1 MITDTKVKEFVK
13 KGCSAPDVKQ
23 CIPPKVLDPTVDPTV
38 KTPPVVND
46 TSTSKADGVPTKT
59 TTEKD
64 DDVDSDNG
72 DGDNDAVII
81 AIVVVFLILLIILA
95 VVFFITWYLKRNK
108 GVYQTHEGSAENIHG
123 DTDNLT
129 LVSKPSDQEQ
139 DGDKGKEYY
148 L

>member
-1 MITDTKVKEFVK
+1 MPCT
-13 KGCSAPDVKQ
+13 SLPD
-23 CIPPKVLDPTVDPTV
+23 PDDDNDHDPTHSTVTV
-38 KTPPVVND
+38 KLPGIVTPNGGED
-46 TSTSKADGVPTKT
+46 KNNT
-59 TTEKD
+59 
-64 DDVDSDNG
+64 G
-72 DGDNDAVII
+72 DGDVDDDGDGSNDNAAII
-81 AIVVVFLILLIILA
+81 AIVVVFLILLIILL

-129 LVSKPSDQEQ
+129 LVTKPCDQET